1 MYVFNLHANL
11 PITFMKITHTDI
23 FRYSIKMEPF
33 AIATGTMHYAQN
45 IFIRIH
51 TSAGIYGVGECSA
64 FPFITGE
71 TQETCLAMAKDFAQL
86 LKGKDALDIQ
96 GRLKEL
102 DDFTARNPTAKSAF
116 DMALHDIA
124 AKASDQPLYQFL
136 GGTKRSIET
145 DITIGIGTPYE
156 MAEQALEYQQ
166 DGAHILKIKLGK
178 KVAEDL
184 ERIEE
189 IRRAVKPEMELRIDA
204 NQGWSFIDAV
214 YALQSMKDM
223 KIEFCEQPMRTW
235 YDDHLPELC
244 EKSPIAI
251 MADESCYHHY
261 DAERLIKT
269 KSCHSINIKFAKS
282 GGIME
287 AKKIHDLA
295 EEAGIPC
302 MIGSMLESRLALTA
316 NLHFAYANPNILFF
330 DLDTCIMGQLE
341 DPVVGGVIYNGFFL
355 DVNDDIGIG
364 ADVEESFLKNCD
376 QWRV

>member
-45 IFIRIH
+45 VFIRIH

-156 MAEQALEYQQ
+156 MAEQALKYQQ

-223 KIEFCEQPMRTW
+223 KIEFCEQPMRSW
-235 YDDHLPELC
+235 YDDYLPELC

-251 MADESCYHHY
+251 MADESCYHHH
-261 DAERLIKT
+261 DARRLLKI